1 MNAGSMLSVALTL
14 AVVLGLMGVA
24 LKLLRKYTLGG
35 GARNG
40 EIKMEVL
47 QRVTLGQR
55 QGIAVVRI
63 GTRVLAVSMGDGG
76 VHPVAELDAS
86 DMTAVESTSDVAAQS
101 VAKIADSLRSMIPT
115 LPTRKATVS
124 LDDMVDAAEL
134 ADVIAPAPVKVA
146 ATTVA
151 PKRISYIAPME
162 DFQAVLNMAMSGA
175 VRS

>member
-1 MNAGSMLSVALTL
+1 MSAGSMMSVALTL
-14 AVVLGLMGVA
+14 AVVLGLMGVS

-40 EIKMEVL
+40 AVKMEVL

-76 VHPVAELDAS
+76 VHPVAELDAAEVTA
-86 DMTAVESTSDVAAQS
+86 DAATGMTTVQSAA
-101 VAKIADSLRSMIPT
+101 KLADSLKSIIPA
-115 LPTRKATVS
+115 LPTRKTATA
-124 LDDMVDAAEL
+124 LDMTDVANV
-134 ADVIAPAPVKVA
+134 ADVAVPVPAM
-146 ATTVA
+146 TTVKA
-151 PKRISYIAPME
+151 DEPQRISYIAPIE

-175 VRS
+175 ARS

>member
-1 MNAGSMLSVALTL
+1 MLSVTLTL

-35 GARNG
+35 TARNG
-40 EIKMEVL
+40 AVKMEVL

-76 VHPVAELDAS
+76 VHPVAELDAG
-86 DMTAVESTSDVAAQS
+86 DVAAVESTGAVNAQS
-101 VAKIADSLRSMIPT
+101 VAKIADSLRSMVPA
-115 LPTRKATVS
+115 LSARKTMVS
-124 LDDMVDAAEL
+124 LDDVVEL
-134 ADVIAPAPVKVA
+134 AGAPAPVEQ
-146 ATTVA
+146 TVNA
-151 PKRISYIAPME
+151 EPQRISYIAPME

>member
-1 MNAGSMLSVALTL
+1 MLSVTLTL

-35 GARNG
+35 ATRNG
-40 EIKMEVL
+40 AVKMEVL

-76 VHPVAELDAS
+76 VHPVAELDAN
-86 DMTAVESTSDVAAQS
+86 DVAAVESTGAVAAQH
-101 VAKIADSLRSMIPT
+101 VAKFADSLRSMVPALST
-115 LPTRKATVS
+115 KKETVS
-124 LDDMVDAAEL
+124 FDEVLEL
-134 ADVIAPAPVKVA
+134 ADAPVVQTEKA
-146 ATTVA
+146 E
-151 PKRISYIAPME
+151 PQRISYIAPME
-162 DFQAVLNMAMSGA
+162 DFQAVLNMAMRGA

>member
-1 MNAGSMLSVALTL
+1 MSAGSMLSVALTL

-35 GARNG
+35 AARNG
-40 EIKMEVL
+40 AVKMEVL

-76 VHPVAELDAS
+76 VHPVAELDS
-86 DMTAVESTSDVAAQS
+86 NDVTVVESTGAVAVQN
-101 VAKIADSLRSMIPT
+101 VAKITDSLRSMVPGLST
-115 LPTRKATVS
+115 QKSVAS
-124 LDDMVDAAEL
+124 LDDVTEL
-134 ADVIAPAPVKVA
+134 MDAPVP
-146 ATTVA
+146 ATQILSVE

-175 VRS
+175 ARS